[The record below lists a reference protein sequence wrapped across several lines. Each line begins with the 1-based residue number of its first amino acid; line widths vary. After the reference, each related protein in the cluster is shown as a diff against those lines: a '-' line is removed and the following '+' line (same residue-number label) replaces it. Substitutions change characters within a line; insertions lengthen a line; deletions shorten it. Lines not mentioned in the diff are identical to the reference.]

1 MDSADILVVDDDE
14 EMLALLQD
22 SLTREGWRVQKA
34 RSGQEALHLI
44 EETDFHV
51 VLSDLRMQEMN
62 GIQLLREIRTL
73 RPTTMVVIITAFGS
87 IETAIEAIKSGAYHF
102 VTKPVKLNEVSLVVR
117 KAIEEQALRK
127 ENIRLR
133 QEVENRYQFA
143 NIIGRSKKMQE
154 LFSLILRVAS
164 TSSNILILGESGTGK
179 ELVAKAIHYNS
190 PRKDKPFIPVNCS
203 AIPEGLLESE
213 LFGHAKGAFT
223 GAHVAK
229 RGLFEEAHRGTLFLD
244 EIGDMGLGLQ
254 SKLLRSLEDKK
265 IRPVGKTEEKE
276 IDVRIMA
283 ATNSDLQ
290 ASIHSGKFRTD
301 LYYRLNV
308 ISIQI
313 PPLRERPEDIPLLA
327 EHFLRKIGVEM
338 NRSIRGFTPAAM
350 QVLMHYPWPGN
361 VRELENAIERAT
373 AMMAEGEWINPQD
386 LPEDLIR
393 QRAASAVMELGSD
406 RVLPLRDME
415 RRYILSILKKNEGNK
430 LKTAKELE
438 IGSNTLWRKLKQYDA
453 N

>member
-14 EMLALLQD
+14 EMISLLD
-22 SLTREGWRVQKA
+22 DALTREGLRVQKA
-34 RSGQEALHLI
+34 RSGEEALHLI

-51 VLSDLRMQEMN
+51 VLTDLRMQEMS
-62 GIQLLREIRTL
+62 GLQLLREIRVL
-73 RPTTMVVIITAFGS
+73 RPATMVIIVTAFGS

-102 VTKPVKLNEVSLVVR
+102 ITKPVKLKEVSLVVH
-117 KAIEEQALRK
+117 KAIEERALRK

-133 QEVENRYQFA
+133 QEVEKRYQFA

-154 LFSLILRVAS
+154 LFALIQRVAS
-164 TSSNILILGESGTGK
+164 TSSNILILGASGTGK

-190 PRKDKPFIPVNCS
+190 PRKGYPFIPVNCS

-254 SKLLRSLEDKK
+254 AKLLRALEEKK

-276 IDVRIMA
+276 VDVRIIA
-283 ATNSDLQ
+283 ATNADLQ
-290 ASIHSGKFRTD
+290 SAVHSGKFRTD

-308 ISIQI
+308 ISIHI
-313 PPLRERPEDIPLLA
+313 PPLRERVEDIPLLA
-327 EHFLRKIGVEM
+327 DHFLHKLAPEM
-338 NRSIRGFTPAAM
+338 NRSIRGFSPAAL
-350 QVLMHYPWPGN
+350 QILLHYPWHGN
-361 VRELENAIERAT
+361 VRELENAIERAV
-373 AMMAEGEWINPQD
+373 AMAEGDVITPRD
-386 LPEDLIR
+386 LPEEITQSR
-393 QRAASAVMELGSD
+393 QAAVFAAPHED
-406 RVLPLRDME
+406 QVLSLRDME
-415 RRYILSILKKNEGNK
+415 KRYILSILKKNEGNK
-430 LKTAKELE
+430 LKTARELE
-438 IGSNTLWRKLKQYDA
+438 IGPNTLWRKLKQY
-453 N
+453 NQQ

>member
-1 MDSADILVVDDDE
+1 M
-14 EMLALLQD
+14 
-22 SLTREGWRVQKA
+22 
-34 RSGQEALHLI
+34 
-44 EETDFHV
+44 